1 MKIGDA
7 ITKGVTSVS
16 KEWTK
21 YRKKEYRSRA
31 LGRRARED
39 LMYGRIR
46 EKSIK
51 EIAYE
56 CMEEAYLKASG
67 GGTLPASARQI
78 MYQARP
84 IILAKIDKLGKNFDQ
99 YFTQQLL
106 PGYLMEYSSETA
118 DWDVVFDAREHFW
131 EPHTKKEIQ
140 LGTLEVRKYLRDR
153 KNGDSNSLDN
163 WLDQF
168 NKDFPGDYP
177 TKGPDNRF
185 ENVLFIEKEGFI
197 PLLKKSQ
204 IAERYDL
211 AIMST
216 KGFASTAA
224 RSLMEELSG
233 ELSNV
238 RFLVLHD
245 FDKSGFSIVGTLSRD
260 TWRYE
265 FQNPPEVID
274 LGLRLED
281 LEEEALESEPVHYRE
296 RHPSWNLRENGA
308 TQDEIDFLV
317 TGYGKG
323 QRVELNAFTS
333 DNFIEW
339 LERKL
344 KKYGV
349 NKVIPGEKILSN
361 AYRRT
366 VYEHRLKEEIDKIH
380 EKIIGESESIEI
392 PNNLN
397 DEIEQIL
404 SDNSELAWDHV
415 IAQIYEDEKQE
426 N

>member
-1 MKIGDA
+1 LKIGDA

-21 YRKKEYRSRA
+21 YRKKEYRSQA

-39 LMYGRIR
+39 LMYGRIW

-51 EIAYE
+51 DIAYE
-56 CMEEAYLKASG
+56 CMKEAYLKASG

-84 IILAKIDKLGKNFDQ
+84 MILTQIDKQLGKNFDQ

-106 PGYLMEYSSETA
+106 PGYLMKYSNKTN
-118 DWDVVFDAREHFW
+118 DWDVVFDARGHFW
-131 EPHTKKEIQ
+131 EPHTNKEIQ
-140 LGTLEVRKYLRDR
+140 LGTLEVRNYLGDTN
-153 KNGDSNSLDN
+153 KNDSNSLEN
-163 WLDQF
+163 WLDRFQAV
-168 NKDFPGDYP
+168 NYP
-177 TKGPDNRF
+177 TTGPNNRF
-185 ENVLFIEKEGFI
+185 QNVLFIEKEGFI
-197 PLLKKSQ
+197 PLLKKSK

-224 RSLMEELSG
+224 RSLMERLDC
-233 ELSNV
+233 V

-265 FQNPPEVID
+265 FENPPEIID
-274 LGLRLED
+274 LGIRLVD
-281 LEEEALESEPVHYRE
+281 IEEEGLESEPVYYRE
-296 RHPSWNLRENGA
+296 RNPRRNLIENGA
-308 TQDEIDFLV
+308 MEEEIEFLV
-317 TGYGKG
+317 TGYGEG
-323 QRVELNAFTS
+323 QRVELNAFAS
-333 DNFIEW
+333 DHFIEW

-344 KKYGV
+344 KKHGV

-366 VYEHRLKEEIDKIH
+366 VYEHRLKEEIDKH
-380 EKIIGESESIEI
+380 YSKFSH
-392 PNNLN
+392 L
-397 DEIEQIL
+397 L
-404 SDNSELAWDHV
+404 
-415 IAQIYEDEKQE
+415 
-426 N
+426 

>member
-1 MKIGDA
+1 LKIGDA

-21 YRKKEYRSRA
+21 YRKKEYRSQT

-39 LMYGRIR
+39 LMYGRIW

-51 EIAYE
+51 DIAYE

-67 GGTLPASARQI
+67 GGSLPASARQI

-84 IILAKIDKLGKNFDQ
+84 IILTQIDKQLGKNFDQ

-106 PGYLMEYSSETA
+106 PGYLMKYSNETV
-118 DWDVVFDAREHFW
+118 DWDVVFDARGHFW
-131 EPHTKKEIQ
+131 EPHTRKEIQ
-140 LGTLEVRKYLRDR
+140 LGTLEVRNYLGDTN
-153 KNGDSNSLDN
+153 KNDSNSLEN
-163 WLDQF
+163 WLDRFQVV
-168 NKDFPGDYP
+168 NYP
-177 TKGPDNRF
+177 TTGPDNRF
-185 ENVLFIEKEGFI
+185 QNVLFIEKEGFI
-197 PLLKKSQ
+197 PLLKESK

-224 RSLMEELSG
+224 RSLMERLN
-233 ELSNV
+233 NV

-245 FDKSGFSIVGTLSRD
+245 FDKSGFSIVGTLHRN
-260 TWRYE
+260 TWRYK

-281 LEEEALESEPVHYRE
+281 IEEEGLDSEPVYYRE
-296 RHPSWNLRENGA
+296 RDPRWNLRKNGA
-308 TQDEIDFLV
+308 TQEEIDFLV
-317 TGYGKG
+317 TGYKEG
-323 QRVELNAFTS
+323 QRVELNAFAS
-333 DNFIEW
+333 DHFIEW

-344 KKYGV
+344 KKHSV
-349 NKVIPGEKILSN
+349 NKVIPSEKILSN

-366 VYEHRLKEEIDKIH
+366 VYEHRLKEEIDNIH
-380 EKIIGESESIEI
+380 EKVKEESESVEI
-392 PNNLN
+392 PDNLK
-397 DEIEQIL
+397 DEIEEIL
-404 SDNSELAWDHV
+404 TDDKELAWDHA
-415 IAQIYEDEKQE
+415 IAQIYKE
-426 N
+426 NENEID

>member
-1 MKIGDA
+1 MKIGEA

-31 LGRRARED
+31 LGARARED

-51 EIAYE
+51 DIAYE

-67 GGTLPASARQI
+67 RGTLPASARQI

-84 IILAKIDKLGKNFDQ
+84 IILAQIDKQLGKNFDQ

-106 PGYLMEYSSETA
+106 PGYLMEYSNKTN
-118 DWDVVFDAREHFW
+118 DWDVVFDARGHFW

-140 LGTLEVRKYLRDR
+140 LGTLEVRKYLGDR
-153 KNGDSNSLDN
+153 KDGDSSSSYN

-168 NKDFPGDYP
+168 NEDFPGDYP
-177 TKGPDNRF
+177 TKGPENRF

-224 RSLMEELSG
+224 RSLMEELS
-233 ELSNV
+233 NV

-274 LGLRLED
+274 LGLRLENI
-281 LEEEALESEPVHYRE
+281 EEEGLDSEPVYYRE
-296 RHPSWNLRENGA
+296 RNPSWNLRENGA
-308 TQDEIDFLV
+308 TQEEIDFLV

-333 DNFIEW
+333 DHFIEW

-344 KKYGV
+344 KKHDV
-349 NKVIPGEKILSN
+349 NKVIPGEEILSN

-366 VYEHRLKEEIDKIH
+366 IYEHRLKEEIDKIH
-380 EKIIGESESIEI
+380 EKIIEESESIEI
-392 PNNLN
+392 PDNLN

-404 SDNSELAWDHV
+404 SDNSELAWDHA
-415 IAQIYEDEKQE
+415 IAQIYEEDKNE
-426 N
+426 